1 MGFKSFP
8 ISAGAFRIG
17 HGFIVDAWSAY
28 LAFRCRRF
36 RCVSLRFVA
45 GFFVAGLDR
54 FWRGGGFPLDGPGF
68 GFSLLTEP
76 DFAAG
81 GLHAAVTSLGI
92 RAARQAHGDP

>member
-1 MGFKSFP
+1 
-8 ISAGAFRIG
+8 
-17 HGFIVDAWSAY
+17 VDEWSAY

-45 GFFVAGLDR
+45 WFFVAGLI
-54 FWRGGGFPLDGPGF
+54 GSGVAAASPLDGPGF

-92 RAARQAHGDP
+92 RAARQAHRDP